1 MDARLANPLEAKRRM
16 GGRNKTDPI
25 DARGLAILLR
35 NGALPEVWVPPAQLR
50 DLRGLMRTR
59 LAFRSHTT
67 CVNNRI
73 HAAIRRYGTLNG
85 EPVVS
90 DLFAKKS
97 RVRLSVAI
105 GRMPEETRRATIQ
118 EWELLDQLERHI
130 GELEV
135 RIRER
140 IGCIGWVHDC

>member
-1 MDARLANPLEAKRRM
+1 
-16 GGRNKTDPI
+16 
-25 DARGLAILLR
+25 
-35 NGALPEVWVPPAQLR
+35 
-50 DLRGLMRTR
+50 MRTR

-67 CVNNRI
+67 CVKNRI

-85 EPVVS
+85 EPVS

-97 RVRLSVAI
+97 RVGLSVAI
-105 GRMPEETRRATIQ
+105 GRMPEETRRAALQ

-135 RIRER
+135 RIGER
-140 IGCIGWVHDC
+140 IGCLGWVRLLKTLPGVGEILGATIHLEIGEGAAFCQRPALGQLRRAGSHGAR